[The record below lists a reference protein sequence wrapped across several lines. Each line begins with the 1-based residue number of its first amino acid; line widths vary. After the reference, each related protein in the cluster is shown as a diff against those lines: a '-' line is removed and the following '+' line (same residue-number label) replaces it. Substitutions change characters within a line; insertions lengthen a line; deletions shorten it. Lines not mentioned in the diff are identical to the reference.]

1 MIRRAASLVIL
12 LAAAM
17 AGLSRFASGQA
28 FMTESGYIEFNS
40 KVPLH
45 SFTGRSDQLVGM
57 INLADS
63 TVDFYI
69 DLETLRTGIGKRDKD
84 MRKTLNVEEF
94 PFAEFFGKLTTGF
107 AQVLVG
113 PQQITV
119 GGLFKLHGIGLPIR
133 IEGTLENTADGLRVR
148 AEFSLNIEDYDI
160 VPPKIL
166 FMRVDEIQRIR
177 INALLTPISH

>member
-1 MIRRAASLVIL
+1 MIRRAASLLLL

-17 AGLSRFASGQA
+17 VGLASGQA

-63 TVDFYI
+63 TVDFYV

-94 PFAEFFGKLTTGF
+94 PVAEFFGKLITGF

-119 GGLFKLHGIGLPIR
+119 SGLFKLHGISLPIQ
-133 IEGTLENTADGLRVR
+133 IEGILENTADGLRVR

-177 INALLTPISH
+177 INALLTPSSH